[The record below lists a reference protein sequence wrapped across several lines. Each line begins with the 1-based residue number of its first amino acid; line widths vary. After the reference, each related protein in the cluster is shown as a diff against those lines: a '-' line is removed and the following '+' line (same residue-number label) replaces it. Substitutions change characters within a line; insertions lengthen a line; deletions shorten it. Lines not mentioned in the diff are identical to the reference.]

1 MPSPVSDARFP
12 QAVLHAGQRPTILQQ
27 LCCLPFEYFSDPRL
41 EEILLPTLISCC
53 FQNSENRRILEQ
65 ELSPV
70 MLASFLE
77 VGSVIARGD
86 VAANGGVT
94 QREGARAGKGCE
106 MRVEMLRRRRI
117 EAEVGGR
124 ETEER
129 PFTMIA
135 FMH

>member
-94 QREGARAGKGCE
+94 QREREREPGKDARCASRCCGGGGSKRRSGDE
-106 MRVEMLRRRRI
+106 RRRRDLL
-117 EAEVGGR
+117 R
-124 ETEER
+124 
-129 PFTMIA
+129 
-135 FMH
+135 